1 MTRILSTT
9 DNITE
14 DKILR
19 ALDQGIEDMKA
30 GRELPLDEA
39 FQKISE
45 IRKARQSA
53 I

>member
-1 MTRILSTT
+1 MTRVLSVT
-9 DNITE
+9 DSITE
-14 DKILR
+14 DKVLR

-39 FQKISE
+39 FQKI
-45 IRKARQSA
+45 RKAKRNA